1 MKGKVFSLIF
11 NLAETAL
18 IFMIGKIFKVPTN
31 IILLIMGIFF
41 VSRLIYG
48 SPKHYNKWY
57 RCCIWSCLVFT
68 SLFALSNLD
77 LPAIILF
84 TSFTALICS
93 GKADI
98 SDMYMWKGNA
108 SKYEDVADYIKY
120 NKDAEIVKEFEA
132 SLEKQDKL
140 KFMIYKYRFL
150 EGLSFSEIS
159 ERLDISTQRL
169 TEELNAIA
177 LSARMYC
184 KI

>member
-1 MKGKVFSLIF
+1 MKSKVFSLIF

-18 IFMIGKIFKVPTN
+18 IFMIGRLFKVSTN
-31 IILLIMGIFF
+31 IILLIMGVFL
-41 VSRLIYG
+41 VSRLLYG
-48 SPKHYNKWY
+48 QPKHYNKWY
-57 RCCIWSCLVFT
+57 RCCVWSCLVCT
-68 SLFALSNLD
+68 SLFALSNID
-77 LPAIILF
+77 LPTIIIF
-84 TSFTALICS
+84 TSFTALISS

-108 SKYEDVADYIKY
+108 SKYEDVSDYMKY
-120 NKDAEIVKEFEA
+120 NRDSEIVKEFEA

-140 KFMIYKYRFL
+140 KYMIYKYRFL